1 MLTNDD
7 LYADLPEDTTSS
19 HIDKVIVEI
28 RITKK
33 KWVSETIHIEA
44 RSSYD

>member
-7 LYADLPEDTTSS
+7 LYGDLPENTTSS

-28 RITKK
+28 QITNEK
-33 KWVSETIHIEA
+33 
-44 RSSYD
+44 